1 MGRNFYF
8 GEWQQENDTEGNQT
22 LTCCKAIASVVFY
35 RLTPH
40 PLAKFPGSLLAA
52 ATDGPDIYRTSTG
65 DRHLDQLKD
74 HEKYGAWCIDL
85 VLTFRSQADLCQ
97 GSVIRIGPN
106 TLSFNTIEA
115 VREIYGNRHGNV
127 QKAPWYTIIEASSGG
142 PVSLHAEAD
151 RNIHASRRKVMEPAF
166 TDKSIR
172 ASEALLVKNVQ
183 TFADLVAGGKKRDG
197 SWSEAFNM
205 SQWSTYLN
213 YDIMGDLVF
222 GRRFDAMTSETNRF
236 VPKLL
241 LNSSAFINTVRP
253 CSILHVWIRRSLNT
267 LTVCSTASQDSPA
280 PRTCKWRTQPSHH
293 RW

>member
-35 RLTPH
+35 RLTLH

-85 VLTFRSQADLCQ
+85 VLTFTSQADLCQ

-172 ASEALLVKNVQ
+172 ASEALLVKNVR
-183 TFADLVAGGKKRDG
+183 TFTDLVGGSKKSDSG
-197 SWSEAFNM
+197 WSQAFNM

-222 GRRFDAMTSETNRF
+222 GRQFEAMTSETNRF
-236 VPKLL
+236 VPRLIM
-241 LNSSAFINTVRP
+241 SSTAFIYTVRLSHHTRIKLDP
-253 CSILHVWIRRSLNT
+253 LT
-267 LTVCSTASQDSPA
+267 TPTVCINATQSSLASYARQ
-280 PRTCKWRTQPSHH
+280 WRAEPPNN
-293 RW
+293 WW

>member
-1 MGRNFYF
+1 MVRIVLV
-8 GEWQQENDTEGNQT
+8 Q
-22 LTCCKAIASVVFY
+22 LS
-35 RLTPH
+35 RLKP
-40 PLAKFPGSLLAA
+40 
-52 ATDGPDIYRTSTG
+52 
-65 DRHLDQLKD
+65 
-74 HEKYGAWCIDL
+74 
-85 VLTFRSQADLCQ
+85 QADPSQ
-97 GSVIRIGPN
+97 GPVVRIGPN

-127 QKAPWYTIIEASSGG
+127 RKAPWYTVIEASSGG
-142 PVSLHAEAD
+142 PVSLHAETD

-183 TFADLVAGGKKRDG
+183 TFADLVAGGKKSDG

-267 LTVCSTASQDSPA
+267 LTVCSTASQASPA
-280 PRTCKWRTQPSHH
+280 PRTCKWRAQPSHH